1 MVVTRDGCS
10 GIFRSPTFSSAL
22 RAPSPRQ
29 IMNLPALLLLAT
41 SILAANAGAAT
52 WVEIGGSDAV
62 VVSVDTESLRRDGTK
77 VRSWLKWQWS
87 KPVDVPNLYPVKL
100 YQLERQL
107 QVSDCKNGT
116 FAIAQGV
123 RYADETGNDV
133 VDSYT
138 VPEKAWQFSEAA
150 PETIG
155 ESIVKYV
162 CKVTVRTRK

>member
-1 MVVTRDGCS
+1 
-10 GIFRSPTFSSAL
+10 
-22 RAPSPRQ
+22 
-29 IMNLPALLLLAT
+29 MNRPALLLLAA
-41 SILAANAGAAT
+41 SILAANASAAT

-62 VVSVDTESLRRDGTK
+62 VVFVDTESLRRNGTQ

-87 KPVDVPNLYPVKL
+87 KPVDVPNSYPVKL

-116 FAIAQGV
+116 LAIAQGV
-123 RYADETGNDV
+123 RYADATGNDV

-138 VPEKAWQFSEAA
+138 IPEKAWQFSEAA

-162 CKVTVRTRK
+162 CKATVRARK

>member
-1 MVVTRDGCS
+1 ML
-10 GIFRSPTFSSAL
+10 F
-22 RAPSPRQ
+22 
-29 IMNLPALLLLAT
+29 LAT
-41 SILAANAGAAT
+41 SILAANARAAT

-62 VVSVDTESLRRDGTK
+62 VVSVDTESLRRSGAQ

-87 KPVDVPNLYPVKL
+87 KPVGVPNSYPVKL

-107 QVSDCKNGT
+107 QVSDCKNGAL
-116 FAIAQGV
+116 AIAQGV
-123 RYADETGNDV
+123 RYADATGNDV

-138 VPEKAWQFSEAA
+138 ISQKAWQFSEAA

-162 CKVTVRTRK
+162 CTATVQARK